1 MSTFP
6 YSYRKVLIGSGVIRT
21 VGTTADLKAGEIG
34 LFDAKSY
41 KALAA
46 GATYSTNREVLL
58 AQGSFHTK
66 DVLALG
72 HGGYKESVKT
82 RDIEGHFVSSF
93 RVAHPK
99 RPKNHIVAIG
109 YDGVST
115 TKTLTAEAGKEYFL
129 RIDLKGE
136 PVYKF
141 MQHHLYKI
149 YRAVAPCIDPC
160 TDECTNPIDPNI
172 IADDFVNQINS
183 DPFFNPF
190 VKAEKIVS
198 CNPDIP
204 ANPNNVAQ
212 TVYHL
217 SLCDTGDGAALSI
230 VAGQYPTYSVSRV
243 SRVDSVST
251 YEICIPTSAGTPT
264 AFNPAALR
272 AVPNCAT
279 CPSGYTLNAR
289 LYKYEIVRA
298 DAGNGT
304 ALTAVNTAYTTSTAV
319 RVNYENGTS
328 KYVVYLASATAPAA
342 AVATDSVLS
351 RGEFLDSV
359 CVENTPAA
367 DVAWVSAGTAYKTTR
382 NLTLTVQK
390 TCGGANRLTDIRT
403 AYTGFASKIVGG
415 TAGITV
421 LTAGDCAD
429 IYTLDQFNDDCLTD
443 PCDGLATP
451 AFTDLQ
457 SFEGAVWAVTP
468 AAIPDETT
476 CLVGIRLS
484 GAYIETKFG
493 NCSFD
498 PNDAY
503 ELDAVTISVSQ
514 FWAENETNCD
524 LTWPVTELQ
533 VPAYASGVGETV
545 YRQLIEFL
553 GYRKEDYFCDPRWRE
568 TQDIQ
573 VVLDA
578 IDRNKYYKLYYL
590 TYNVPYRNNST
601 NMYNNE
607 QYEVMVAFEETV
619 DTSAFEQLINGYVT
633 SVGVQLKAL

>member
-1 MSTFP
+1 MSVFP

-21 VGTTADLKAGEIG
+21 TGTTADLKPGEIG
-34 LFDAKSY
+34 LFDAKTY
-41 KALAA
+41 KALPA
-46 GATYSTNREVLL
+46 GATYGTNREVIL
-58 AQGSFHTK
+58 AQGSYHTK

-72 HGGYKESVKT
+72 HGGYKESIKSRT
-82 RDIEGHFVSSF
+82 IEGHFVSDF

-99 RPKNHIVAIG
+99 RPQPHVIAVG

-115 TKTLTAEAGKEYFL
+115 TKTITAEAGKDYFL

-149 YRAVAPCIDPC
+149 YRAVAPCVDPC
-160 TDECTNPIDPNI
+160 VDACSTPVDANI
-172 IADDFVNQINS
+172 IADDLVNQINS

-198 CNPDIP
+198 CTPDIP

-212 TVYHL
+212 TVWHL
-217 SLCDTGDGAALSI
+217 ALCDTGDQEALGI
-230 VAGQYPTYSVSRV
+230 VAGQYPTYEV
-243 SRVDSVST
+243 SRVDRAGSVST

-272 AVPNCAT
+272 VVPNCTT

-298 DAGNGT
+298 DAGNGI
-304 ALTAVNTAYTTSTAV
+304 ALTAVNTAYSTTTAV
-319 RVNYENGTS
+319 RINYEGGVS
-328 KYVVYLASATAPAA
+328 KYVIYLASATAPAA
-342 AVATDSVLS
+342 SGVDQVLS
-351 RGEFLDSV
+351 SGQYLDAV
-359 CVENTPAA
+359 CVEDTPAA

-390 TCGGANRLTDIRT
+390 TCGGANRLTDIR
-403 AYTGFASKIVGG
+403 AFYTNVAAKIVGG

-421 LTAGDCAD
+421 QTAGDCAD
-429 IYTLDQFNDDCLTD
+429 IYTLDQYNDDCLVD
-443 PCDGLATP
+443 PCGGLDTP

-457 SFEGAVWAVTP
+457 SFEGSVWQVTP
-468 AAIPDETT
+468 VTTPTNTT
-476 CLVGIRLS
+476 CLVGIRLT

-498 PNDAY
+498 PTDAY
-503 ELDAVTISVSQ
+503 ELDNVIISASQ
-514 FWAENETNCD
+514 FWADNETNCED
-524 LTWPVTELQ
+524 NWPVTELQ
-533 VPAYASGVGETV
+533 QPKYASGVGETV

-553 GYRKEDYFCDPRWRE
+553 GYRKEDYFCDPRMRE
-568 TQDIQ
+568 TQDLQ
-573 VVLDA
+573 VVLDVV
-578 IDRNKYYKLYYL
+578 DRSKYYKLYYL

-601 NMYNNE
+601 NMYNDE
-607 QYEVMVAFEETV
+607 QYEILVAFPETV

-633 SVGVQLKAL
+633 SVGIQLKAL